1 MPENLTDHPS
11 VSGPTIPR
19 DHIGALLVAVILMV
33 LGWYGIAE
41 TVRISGP
48 TLRTVFQLLVLLF
61 FATSGTA
68 MPFVFYANVRFI
80 PLSRKVPP
88 SGVIVRQSA
97 WIGFYIVGCACLQLI
112 YIGSNR
118 ALNPWTALIL
128 ASVLLLIEWRIRK
141 RESGS

>member
-1 MPENLTDHPS
+1 MPENLTDHPT
-11 VSGPTIPR
+11 VSGPTVPR
-19 DHIGALLVAVILMV
+19 DHIGALLVAVVLMV

-41 TVRISGP
+41 TVRTSGP

-80 PLSRKVPP
+80 PLSRRVPP

-118 ALNPWTALIL
+118 ALNPWTAIIL
-128 ASVLLLIEWRIRK
+128 ASMLLLIEWRIRK
-141 RESGS
+141 REVGN

>member
-11 VSGPTIPR
+11 ISGPTIPR

-97 WIGFYIVGCACLQLI
+97 WIGFYIVSCACLQLI

-128 ASVLLLIEWRIRK
+128 ASALFLIEWRIRK
-141 RESGS
+141 RELSS